1 MGFTSGKFSRCWNP
15 IVSATPLLAA
25 ATLFA
30 AACSDGPTN
39 TGTNPAVDEPI
50 EAFVTTPEAVA
61 EAGTVAMRVS
71 HNLPTV
77 ERRVSPISFS
87 APGTNPVNSPFD
99 LTYFGGPVLNSA
111 KSFNLYVNCA
121 DGPLACWGS
130 QSLTPGTFL
139 RDLDHDNFIQLVN
152 EFINSDAR
160 GQFPVAEMSTTAT
173 FAHNTATINDV
184 LGIVLSAVNHTRET
198 GYTAVYHVFLPEG
211 TDMCIDAT
219 TCYSPDNFDTFA
231 FCAFHSS
238 VDFGGNRHVLFSV
251 EPFQATPGCELPG
264 QTPHGTIDATAS
276 TLSHELLETITDPDG
291 NAWFNGLFG
300 FENADTCSSFGSNQ
314 RIGAHDYFV
323 QSEYSNFKHACI
335 ARI

>member
-1 MGFTSGKFSRCWNP
+1 MGFTSGRFVRFQNS
-15 IVSATPLLAA
+15 VLSTTPLLAA
-25 ATLFA
+25 AALFA
-30 AACSDGPTN
+30 AACSGEPTN
-39 TGTNPAVDEPI
+39 AGTDPAVDEPI
-50 EAFVTTPEAVA
+50 EAFVTAPEDVAAAGAVA
-61 EAGTVAMRVS
+61 LLAS
-71 HNLPTV
+71 HSLPTV
-77 ERRVSPISFS
+77 ERRVSSASFS
-87 APGTNPVNSPFD
+87 EVHTNPVNSPFD

-139 RDLDHDNFIQLVN
+139 RDLNHDNFIQLVN
-152 EFINSDAR
+152 EFIHSDAK

-173 FAHNTATINDV
+173 FANNTATINDV

-198 GYTAVYHVFLPEG
+198 GYTAIYHVFLPQG

-219 TCYSPDNFDTFA
+219 TCYSPDNFDTFV

-251 EPFQATPGCELPG
+251 EPYQATPGCELPG
-264 QTPHGTIDATAS
+264 QTPHGAIDATAS

-300 FENADTCSSFGSNQ
+300 FENADTCSLFGSNQ
-314 RIGAHDYFV
+314 RIGANDYFV
-323 QSEYSNFKHACI
+323 QSEYSNIKHACI